1 MRPQIRAPSP
11 RTMRAEIVP
20 SPTHSAHDQGRW
32 QVPVGLAL
40 ILLVTGLVYLPA
52 LNGGVLWDDD
62 EHIIKPELRSIEG
75 LHRIWFEVG
84 ATQQYYPLL
93 YSAFWFEQKLWDDS
107 VLGYHVVTLLWHM
120 TSVVLLYVILT
131 RLKIPGAL
139 LAAAIFALH
148 PVMVESV
155 AWMSEQKNTL
165 STVFYLSA
173 MLAYL
178 KFDES
183 RQRSYY
189 FTALCLFVLGLLTKT
204 PLPRRSRPR
213 S

>member
-1 MRPQIRAPSP
+1 MP
-11 RTMRAEIVP
+11 RHKQGRSSQRKPAVP
-20 SPTHSAHDQGRW
+20 SAVDRPRSYAL
-32 QVPVGLAL
+32 VGLAL
-40 ILLVTGLVYLPA
+40 ILLATCVAYRPA
-52 LNGGVLWDDD
+52 MSGSVLWDDD
-62 EHIIKPELRSIEG
+62 AHLTKPELQSIGG
-75 LHRIWFEVG
+75 LSRIWFEPG

-93 YSAFWFEQKLWDDS
+93 HSAFWLEHKLWGDS
-107 VLGYHVVTLLWHM
+107 VRGYHIVTLLWHLIAV
-120 TSVVLLYVILT
+120 SLVYVILV

-165 STVFYLSA
+165 SAVFCLSA

-183 RQRSYY
+183 HHRAYY
-189 FTALCLFVLGLLTKT
+189 FTALCLFVLG
-204 PLPRRSRPR
+204 
-213 S
+213 